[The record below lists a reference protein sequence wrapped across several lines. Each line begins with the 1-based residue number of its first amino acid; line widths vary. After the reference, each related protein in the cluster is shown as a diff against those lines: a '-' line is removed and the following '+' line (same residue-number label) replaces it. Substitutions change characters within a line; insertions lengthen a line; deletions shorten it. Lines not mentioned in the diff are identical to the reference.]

1 MRVVIIGQQTFG
13 KAVCDA
19 FVGRGDEVAG
29 IFTPPDQAG
38 AKPDPL
44 KQTALDRG
52 IPLFQFT
59 NYGSPEALAAITRLA
74 PDIGVLAF
82 VTQYLPQSF
91 VSVPKHGMLLFHP
104 SLLPRHRGP
113 AAINWAVIN
122 GETKTGL
129 TILRPAPGL
138 DEGAIIHQREVE
150 IRPDDTVGTLYFDKI
165 FHMGVAAMVETAH
178 EVAAGRAKETPQDE
192 TIATYEGW
200 VRQAESRINWSNHI
214 DRIYDLIRGC
224 DPQPGAWSTW
234 NGQHL
239 YLFDTRKR
247 LAAAYGAVK
256 GLKPGQ
262 LIEASSDSFSVY
274 AQGGFIEVKR
284 CRVGEGKKVA
294 ASEIGIPVG
303 TILGS

>member
-1 MRVVIIGQQTFG
+1 MRVVIVGQQSFG

-19 FVGRGDEVAG
+19 FIGRGDEVVG
-29 IFTPPDQAG
+29 VFTPPDQPG
-38 AKPDPL
+38 VKPDPL
-44 KQTALDRG
+44 KQAALDRNLK
-52 IPLFQFT
+52 LFQFT
-59 NYGSPEALAAITRLA
+59 NYGSPEALTAITRLA
-74 PDIGVLAF
+74 PDIGILAF

-129 TILRPAPGL
+129 TILRPAKGL
-138 DEGAIIHQREVE
+138 DEGPLILQREVE
-150 IRPDDTVGTLYFDKI
+150 IGPDDTVGTLYFDKI
-165 FHMGVAAMVETAH
+165 FHMGVAAMIEAAQMV
-178 EVAAGRAKETPQDE
+178 VAGNGPETPQDE
-192 TIATYEGW
+192 ELATYEGW

-224 DPQPGAWSTW
+224 DPQPGAWTTW

-247 LAAAYGAVK
+247 LAPAYGAVK
-256 GLKPGQ
+256 GMSAGEV
-262 LIEASSDSFSVY
+262 IEVTSDSLSIF

-294 ASEIGIPVG
+294 AGETGILVG
-303 TILGS
+303 TVLGG